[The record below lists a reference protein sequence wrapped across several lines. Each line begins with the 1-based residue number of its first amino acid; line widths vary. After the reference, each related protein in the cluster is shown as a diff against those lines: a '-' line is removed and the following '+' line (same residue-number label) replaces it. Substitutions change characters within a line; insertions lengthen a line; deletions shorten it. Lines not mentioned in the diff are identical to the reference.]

1 LYDVPVR
8 DPTIPD
14 GASMSEEHFIAEMQK
29 LRKYA
34 EDKELNLTHT
44 FKGSGGKTNGIIS
57 KPRFKTALGMAF
69 HQFQLTEEFIS
80 ACALRYGTGPPD
92 IHGGGYQEVLWRTF
106 VIELRMN
113 IDNPTPPSPPNPF
126 DPRIAVL
133 MSELRQIAEDSGL
146 AMVHAMQG
154 AGGQPT
160 GVIAK
165 QKFFMAMTS
174 LLFTNYHFSQT
185 LLNDVALI
193 YANTKGPPD
202 LRLGGYQEVLWRQF
216 VIDIR
221 KVPLPS
227 APVDDDD

>member
-1 LYDVPVR
+1 VPTR
-8 DPTIPD
+8 DPMIPD
-14 GASMSEEHFIAEMQK
+14 GDAMPEEIFSNEMQR

-34 EDKELNLTHT
+34 DDKELNLTHT
-44 FKGSGGKTNGIIS
+44 FKGSGGKSNGIIS

-69 HQFQLTEEFIS
+69 HQYPLDEKFIAAIS
-80 ACALRYGTGPPD
+80 LKYGTGAPD
-92 IHGGGYQEVLWRTF
+92 THGGGYQEVLWRTF
-106 VIELRMN
+106 VIELRSYQ
-113 IDNPTPPSPPNPF
+113 PPAPPAPPNPF
-126 DPRIAVL
+126 DPRIAQT
-133 MSELRQIAEDSGL
+133 MSEMRQIAEDSGL

-165 QKFFMAMTS
+165 QKFYMAMTS
-174 LLFTNYHFSQT
+174 LLFPSYRFTT
-185 LLNDVALI
+185 DLLQDIAVI

-221 KVPLPS
+221 KVPLPVE
-227 APVDDDD
+227 PPEEE